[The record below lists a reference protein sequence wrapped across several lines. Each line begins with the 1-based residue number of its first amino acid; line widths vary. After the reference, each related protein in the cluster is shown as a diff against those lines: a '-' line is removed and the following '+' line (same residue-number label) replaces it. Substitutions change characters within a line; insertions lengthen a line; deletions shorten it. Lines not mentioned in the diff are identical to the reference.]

1 MTLLV
6 RDNEDIL
13 GANLDFHLSRG
24 VDHFLVMDNRSV
36 DATADIV
43 RRYER
48 RGLATYLFQPEDNY
62 SQSAW
67 VTQMA
72 RRASGELNADWVIN
86 NDADEFWWPDEGD
99 LKAALAAVPASAQ
112 GVVVERTNFVPP
124 PAGSGEAGAPFFEMM
139 TVREASSLNALGQ
152 PLPPKLCHRGLAEV
166 VVEMGNHGAS
176 LHGQPLTATTAAISI
191 LHFPVRGF
199 GQLAHKIT
207 LGGAA
212 LARNKELP
220 QEAAAT
226 WRKLHQL
233 QAQGELRRAYDA
245 LALGE
250 AEIAEGLASGRLIRD
265 TRLRDALAALARA

>member
-6 RDNEDIL
+6 RDNEDII
-13 GANLDFHLSRG
+13 GANFDFHLSRG

-62 SQSAW
+62 SQGAW

-72 RRASGELNADWVIN
+72 RRASVELNADWVIN

-99 LKAALAAVPASAQ
+99 LKAALGAVPASAE

-124 PAGSGEAGAPFFEMM
+124 PARESEADAPFFEVM

-176 LHGQPLTATTAAISI
+176 LHGRALTATTAAISI

-212 LARNKELP
+212 LARNTQLP

-245 LALGE
+245 LALSE

-265 TRLRDALAALARA
+265 TRLRDALAALARD